1 MKKVLLSVR
10 CLFIS
15 TLLLSWAAISSEKII
30 DEVNFK
36 EQFECTV
43 GKALT
48 NELFRPGDKISV
60 ELSHTSGLYRYELN
74 LMPGLLV
81 HINVTQTT
89 GKKETVYL
97 VDGTVSS
104 SDNYQAFGKEYIFA
118 ETQKFGFPAMNIR
131 NLVVIDNKTIDVRYR
146 GYKGDKQF
154 YIEYIQRYK
163 EPKPKWRGKIL
174 VSNMSALKNDYAVI
188 ECDLDLDALVK
199 FNSLNTGFMK
209 KYEGQFIK
217 ATTS

>member
-10 CLFIS
+10 CFFIS

-43 GKALT
+43 EKALT

-60 ELSHTSGLYRYELN
+60 ELSHTSGLYRYGLD

-104 SDNYQAFGKEYIFA
+104 GDNYQAFGKEYTFT

-131 NLVVIDNKTIDVRYR
+131 NLVVMDNKTIDVRYR

-174 VSNMSALKNDYAVI
+174 VSNMRALKNDYAII
-188 ECDLDLDALVK
+188 ECDLDLDARVK

>member
-10 CLFIS
+10 CFFIS

-43 GKALT
+43 EKALT

-60 ELSHTSGLYRYELN
+60 ELSHTSGLYRYGLD

-104 SDNYQAFGKEYIFA
+104 GDNYQAFGKEYTFA

-131 NLVVIDNKTIDVRYR
+131 NLVVMDNKTIDVRYR

-174 VSNMSALKNDYAVI
+174 VSNMSALKNDYAII